1 MNYTLAVMHAN
12 LVQDLKNVAQNKRI
26 IKVVINAELIQV
38 DSNVANIIQSIQAAM
53 FVNYPQ
59 EANYVVMLIQK
70 MILVL
75 NA

>member
-1 MNYTLAVMHAN
+1 
-12 LVQDLKNVAQNKRI
+12 
-26 IKVVINAELIQV
+26 V
-38 DSNVANIIQSIQAAM
+38 DSNVANIIQSIQAVM
-53 FVNYPQ
+53 FVNYLQ